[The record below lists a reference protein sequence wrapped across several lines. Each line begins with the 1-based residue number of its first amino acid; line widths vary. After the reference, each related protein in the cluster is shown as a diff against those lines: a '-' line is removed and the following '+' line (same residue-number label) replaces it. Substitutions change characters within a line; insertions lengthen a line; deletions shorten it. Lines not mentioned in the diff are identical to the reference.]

1 MVPLHPTK
9 TLQITGS
16 DSVPGRS
23 LEKPMPTGRAAT
35 ARVLGNTPAV
45 HPAVRRRDRP

>member
-9 TLQITGS
+9 TLQITVS
-16 DSVPGRS
+16 DSVPSGS

-45 HPAVRRRDRP
+45 HPAVRRRDTP